1 MKVNS
6 RFKTRSGL
14 TGTVVQIDT
23 KLGGVSYPVTFQLDD
38 GRQLFYTIE
47 GYFKGE
53 GLDDPLDLVE
63 ELENG
68 ID

>member
-1 MKVNS
+1 MEVHE
-6 RFKTRSGL
+6 RYKTRSGL
-14 TGTVVQIDT
+14 AGTVVQIDT

-63 ELENG
+63 KLENG